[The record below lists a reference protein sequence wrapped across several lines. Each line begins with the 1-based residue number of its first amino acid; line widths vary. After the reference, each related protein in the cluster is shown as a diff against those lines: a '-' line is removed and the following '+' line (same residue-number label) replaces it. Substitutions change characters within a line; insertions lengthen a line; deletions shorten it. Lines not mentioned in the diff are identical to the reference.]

1 MKTEIYILGQ
11 PQPAPRPRVTKFG
24 TYYPKSYKDWKKNTI
39 AALKLSKQLP
49 CFTIGACSIEIIF
62 VFKRIQKNKSPGRT
76 MKTTRPDID
85 NLEKAVWDILQDL
98 DVLKD
103 DGKIWKSTSQKW
115 YAAQNEHPH
124 IEITIHY
131 EESTP

>member
-11 PQPAPRPRVTKFG
+11 PQPAPRPRVTRLG

-39 AALKLSKQLP
+39 AGLKLSKQLP

-62 VFKRIQKNKSPGRT
+62 VFKRIQKIKSPGRT

-85 NLEKAVWDILQDL
+85 NLEKAVWDVLQEL
-98 DVLKD
+98 DVLMD
-103 DGKIWKSTSQKW
+103 DGKIWKSSAQKW
-115 YAAQNEHPH
+115 YAAKNEHPH
-124 IEITIHY
+124 IEITIHHGD
-131 EESTP
+131 STP